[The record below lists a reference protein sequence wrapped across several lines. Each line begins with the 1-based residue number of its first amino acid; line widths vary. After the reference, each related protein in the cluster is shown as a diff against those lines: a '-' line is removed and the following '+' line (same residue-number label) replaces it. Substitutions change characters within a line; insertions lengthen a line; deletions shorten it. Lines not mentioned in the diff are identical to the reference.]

1 MERHSQ
7 EWQIS
12 RQQKGGMQI
21 GRGTSKGSG
30 SGGASGAGGW
40 TCGCDQKGLQAG
52 QVVGTDGV
60 RLMEGMSELLETV
73 GLLSDLAKMCLS

>member
-1 MERHSQ
+1 M
-7 EWQIS
+7 
-12 RQQKGGMQI
+12 
-21 GRGTSKGSG
+21 
-30 SGGASGAGGW
+30 GAGGW

-60 RLMEGMSELLETV
+60 RLMDGMSELLETV